1 MNFNSFAFLVF
12 FPIVFLLFYILPH
25 KLRPVMLL
33 VASYYF
39 YMSWNPELVFLI
51 LGTTVIS
58 YFAGIIIDKNRDNKA
73 LSKTCL
79 VIAVG
84 SSLAVLFFFKY
95 FNFVADSAVSV
106 LNIFGANATWTTINV
121 ILPVGISFYTF
132 QTLSYVI
139 DIYRDSCK
147 VERNFGYYALFVSF
161 FPQLVAGPIERPENL
176 IPQLRS
182 KHKLDAENIRAG
194 LRLMAIGFFKKM
206 VVADGVSAIVDAVYN
221 APGQANGLS
230 VLIATVLFSVQIY
243 GDFSGYT
250 DIAIGCARMLDIR
263 LMKNFNRPYVAQSI
277 KEFWG
282 RWHIS
287 LSTWFRDY
295 LYIPLGGNRRG
306 NARKLLNVFIVFLV
320 SGIWHGAAI
329 TFVLWG
335 VLHGIYRVTE
345 DALTPRLRS
354 YYKKRNKDPNSESL
368 VLFRRIRT
376 YVLVTFAWIF
386 FRANSTQDLWSII
399 GKLFTDWSFNA
410 EFFADTFNAI
420 GLDWLALLRIILG
433 VITLVYIHRIMPDN
447 SYPPIDLP
455 RVKRSGVASKLA
467 LVFLVIAIALTW
479 MMLLANNQASSF
491 IYFQF

>member
-1 MNFNSFAFLVF
+1 MNFNSFAFLIF
-12 FPIVFLLFYILPH
+12 FPIVFLLFYVLPH
-25 KLRPVMLL
+25 KLRPALL
-33 VASYYF
+33 LIASYYF

-58 YFAGIIIDKNRDNKA
+58 YFAGIIIDKNRTNKL
-73 LSKTCL
+73 LSKVCL
-79 VIAVG
+79 IFAVG

-95 FNFVADSAVSV
+95 FNFVADSTVSI
-106 LNIFGANATWTTINV
+106 LNLFGANATWTTVNV

-139 DIYRDSCK
+139 DIYRNSCK
-147 VERNFGYYALFVSF
+147 VEKNFGYYALFVSF

-182 KHKLDAENIRAG
+182 NHKLEAENIRAG
-194 LRLMAIGFFKKM
+194 LRLMAIGFFKKI
-206 VVADGVSAIVDAVYN
+206 VVADGVSAIVDSVYN

-295 LYIPLGGNRRG
+295 LYIPLGGNRKG

-329 TFVLWG
+329 TFVIWG
-335 VLHGIYRVTE
+335 ILHGIYRVTE
-345 DALTPRLRS
+345 DALAPRLKS
-354 YYKKRNKDPNSESL
+354 YYKKRNINPDSDLL

-376 YVLVTFAWIF
+376 YLLVTFAWIF
-386 FRANSTQDLWSII
+386 FRANSTQDLWNLI
-399 GKLFTDWSFNA
+399 GKLFTDWSFSP
-410 EFFADTFNAI
+410 EFFADTFSTI
-420 GLDWLALLRIILG
+420 GLDWLVLLRIILG
-433 VITLVYIHRIMPDN
+433 VVTLVYIHRIMPDN
-447 SYPPIDLP
+447 SLSINQPCF
-455 RVKRSGVASKLA
+455 KRSGVASKLA

-479 MMLLANNQASSF
+479 VMLLANNQTSSF